1 MYKDNVPLIITQIK
15 DLSESANDL
24 LKDLGDLFKN
34 KSLLNTYF
42 SGKDKDL
49 LRVIKSSLIAISKK
63 EKDIEKLEFCT
74 NVPLK
79 EKCINLL
86 KKYGYKLEKDPYENA
101 LVYDKEE
108 NGIVI
113 TIYLETF
120 EDDYEFEGKLG
131 LEILTDHDISV
142 YYNLKT
148 EELSDVLG
156 KIESVIKNK
165 KWTCYDI
172 FKKLSARNNHIEEAD
187 DNYFNYDEKTHKFS
201 LKKDIK

>member
-1 MYKDNVPLIITQIK
+1 MNRDYVSIMINDIKNLSETAYDMSK
-15 DLSESANDL
+15 DLEE
-24 LKDLGDLFKN
+24 LFKN
-34 KSLLNTYF
+34 KSLLNTHF

-49 LRVIKSSLIAISKK
+49 LRVIKSSLVAISKK
-63 EKDIEKLEFCT
+63 EKEIEKLEFCT
-74 NVPLK
+74 NVLLK
-79 EKCINLL
+79 EKCTNLL
-86 KKYGYKLEKDPYENA
+86 KKYGYKLEKEAYEQA
-101 LVYDKEE
+101 LVYDKEK

-120 EDDYEFEGKLG
+120 EEDYEFEGELG
-131 LEILTDHDISV
+131 LEITTEHDISV

-148 EELSDVLG
+148 EDLSDVLS

-172 FKKLSARNNHIEEAD
+172 FKKLSARNIHIEEAD

>member
-1 MYKDNVPLIITQIK
+1 MNKDYVPLLVTQIR
-15 DLSESANDL
+15 DLSETTNDL
-24 LKDLGDLFKN
+24 LKDLEELFKN
-34 KSLLNTYF
+34 KSLLNTHF

-49 LRVIKSSLIAISKK
+49 LRVIKSSLVAISKK

-108 NGIVI
+108 NGVVI

-120 EDDYEFEGKLG
+120 EEDYEFEGQMG
-131 LEILTDHDISV
+131 LEILTENDISV

-148 EELSDVLG
+148 EELSDVLS

-187 DNYFNYDEKTHKFS
+187 DNYFNYDKKTHKYS
-201 LKKDIK
+201 LKKNI

>member
-1 MYKDNVPLIITQIK
+1 MNKDYVPMIVTEIK
-15 DLSESANDL
+15 DLSENANDI
-24 LKDLGDLFKN
+24 LKDLEELFKN
-34 KSLLNTYF
+34 KSLLSIHF

-49 LRVIKSSLIAISKK
+49 LRVIKSSLAAISKK

-86 KKYGYKLEKDPYENA
+86 KKYGYKLEKDPYEDA
-101 LVYDKEE
+101 LIYDKEE
-108 NGIVI
+108 NGVVI

-120 EDDYEFEGKLG
+120 EEDYEFEGSLG
-131 LEILTDHDISV
+131 LEILTENDISV

-148 EELSDVLG
+148 EELSDVLS

-201 LKKDIK
+201 LKKNI

>member
-1 MYKDNVPLIITQIK
+1 MNKDYVPLIITEIK
-15 DLSESANDL
+15 DLSENAYDI
-24 LKDLGDLFKN
+24 LKDLEELFKN

-49 LRVIKSSLIAISKK
+49 LRVIKSSLAAISKK

-86 KKYGYKLEKDPYENA
+86 KKYGYKLEKDSYENA

-120 EDDYEFEGKLG
+120 EEDYEFEGKLG
-131 LEILTDHDISV
+131 LEILTEHDISV

-148 EELSDVLG
+148 EELSDILS

-187 DNYFNYDEKTHKFS
+187 DNYFNYDKKTNKYS
-201 LKKDIK
+201 LKKNI

>member
-1 MYKDNVPLIITQIK
+1 MNKDYVSTMITDIK
-15 DLSESANDL
+15 VLSETANDM
-24 LKDLGDLFKN
+24 LKDLDELFKN
-34 KSLLNTYF
+34 KSLLNTHF

-49 LRVIKSSLIAISKK
+49 LRVIKSSLAAISKK
-63 EKDIEKLEFCT
+63 EKEIEKLEFCT

-86 KKYGYKLEKDPYENA
+86 KKYGYKLEKDPYEDS

-120 EDDYEFEGKLG
+120 EENYEFEGQMG

-148 EELSDVLG
+148 EELSNVLS
-156 KIESVIKNK
+156 KIETVIKNK

-187 DNYFNYDEKTHKFS
+187 DNYFNYNEKTKRFY
-201 LKKDIK
+201 LKKREI